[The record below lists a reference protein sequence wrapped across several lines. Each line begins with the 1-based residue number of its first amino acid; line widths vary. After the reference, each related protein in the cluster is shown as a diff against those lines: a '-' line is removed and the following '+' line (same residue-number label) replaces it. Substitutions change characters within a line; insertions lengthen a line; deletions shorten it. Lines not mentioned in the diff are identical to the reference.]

1 MAINDPIE
9 YLRQR
14 YIGVMDSLQVL
25 VLSLEGLA
33 GEQPSLKTLDLLLR
47 AAEEVR
53 DEIWAYSERLKA
65 VLIPVLEPKLD
76 GDGTIPVIL
85 REHQAFHRGL
95 GRLVR
100 LIGDLKAE
108 PARKEL
114 QAEVAESIR
123 SLSDILTGAIRGEDE
138 TLYPLARRLLTPE
151 EVAQVQHRLDR
162 SGLGE
167 EPQDGFL
174 DTEREHEELLHLLSG
189 LAKTS
194 QELHQ
199 GIVTPEGLK
208 AFEKVQ
214 RALAYEVKEHN
225 RVEEEVLF
233 QFLETQPPPGPL
245 AEMTRELREEHI
257 VLWDLLKKAS
267 LGFRKAHSH
276 PREAGKT
283 LEELIRK
290 QALHI
295 YKENILLF
303 PMARRLFP
311 EEKLKDL
318 ARRVAAFE
326 LRKKRGRE
334 DFVQESYREV
344 ETLKALIEGPGV
356 KAGPTDPPRE

>member
-9 YLRQR
+9 YLRQQ
-14 YIGVMDSLQVL
+14 YTGVMDSLQVL
-25 VLSLEGLA
+25 VVTLEGLA
-33 GEQPSLKTLDLLLR
+33 GERYSQETLDLLLR

-53 DEIWAYSERLKA
+53 DGIRTHSERLKA

-76 GDGTIPVIL
+76 GDGTLGVLL
-85 REHQAFHRGL
+85 REHQAFHKGL
-95 GRLVR
+95 GRLVK
-100 LIGDLKAE
+100 LIGDLKAD
-108 PARKEL
+108 PSRGEL
-114 QAEVAESIR
+114 QSEVEESIQ
-123 SLSDILTGAIRGEDE
+123 SLSDIVTGAIRGEDE

-167 EPQDGFL
+167 EPPDSFL
-174 DTEREHEELLHLLSG
+174 DTEQEHEELLHLLSG

-194 QELHQ
+194 QELRQ
-199 GIVTPEGLK
+199 GVATPEGLK
-208 AFEKVQ
+208 AFERVQ

-225 RVEEEVLF
+225 RLEEEVLF
-233 QFLETQPPPGPL
+233 QFLETQPPL
-245 AEMTRELREEHI
+245 AEITRELREEHI
-257 VLWDLLKKAS
+257 VLWEMLKKTS
-267 LGFRKAHSH
+267 LGIRRAKAD
-276 PREAGKT
+276 PKEAGRL

-311 EEKLKDL
+311 EEKLRDL

-326 LRKKRGRE
+326 LGKKRERE
-334 DFVQESYREV
+334 DFVQESYQEV
-344 ETLKALIEGPGV
+344 EALKALIEGPG
-356 KAGPTDPPRE
+356 GL

>member
-1 MAINDPIE
+1 VAINDPIE

-95 GRLVR
+95 GRLIR

-123 SLSDILTGAIRGEDE
+123 SLSYILTGAIRGEDE

-151 EVAQVQHRLDR
+151 EVAQVQKRLDR

-208 AFEKVQ
+208 AFERVQ

-233 QFLETQPPPGPL
+233 QFLETQLPL

-344 ETLKALIEGPGV
+344 EALKALIEGPGV